1 MGDAAPRAS
10 PGDSDQLIRDTL
22 SGGEEAEEAGE
33 VALTLGLL
41 AGLLALTTAMAQI
54 ERGANRMYGVERDR
68 PTRRKYLTALGLAIT
83 AGGTMSGSE
92 GS

>member
-22 SGGEEAEEAGE
+22 SGGEEAGE

-41 AGLLALTTAMAQI
+41 AGLFALTTAMAQI

>member
-54 ERGANRMYGVERDR
+54 ERANRMYGVERDR

>member
-41 AGLLALTTAMAQI
+41 AGLFALTTAMAQI
-54 ERGANRMYGVERDR
+54 ERANRMYGVERDR
-68 PTRRKYLTALGLAIT
+68 PSRRKYLTALGLAIT

>member
-1 MGDAAPRAS
+1 
-10 PGDSDQLIRDTL
+10 L

-41 AGLLALTTAMAQI
+41 AGLFALTTAMAQI

>member
-1 MGDAAPRAS
+1 
-10 PGDSDQLIRDTL
+10 L
-22 SGGEEAEEAGE
+22 SGGEEAEEAEEAGE

-54 ERGANRMYGVERDR
+54 ERATRMYGVERDR